1 MESQIFAT
9 FDGRKILVNLV
20 SFLKITLLNLELKM
34 FDYGKSETFGSK
46 HLKFEIYNWKYI
58 I

>member
-46 HLKFEIYNWKYI
+46 HLKFEICNWKYI